1 MSVEKNDLRRKLD
14 RLFVPLTVGPTL
26 IWIAAIIVYPT
37 VKLLLSSLQF
47 RNPVTSEMEFVG
59 LRTSGGSCSPGRE
72 AMPC

>member
-1 MSVEKNDLRRKLD
+1 MTCVGNSTGCSY
-14 RLFVPLTVGPTL
+14 PLTVGPTL

-59 LRTSGGSCSPGRE
+59 LRNFRRLLFARGR